1 MKNACIIL
9 KKKVTTDDADASA
22 VLNAFFMNGYSFDEI
37 RILPQ
42 DGESQVRECITALKN
57 EANVIL
63 FLSDKSSL
71 RVAKRYLT
79 EFFPVNS
86 LQNSFGESAIY
97 CNQNCSLLLLS
108 ADETETGVGFV
119 KNACIPYLRRKSGV
133 RYDTIT
139 LRAVG
144 VSEGRM
150 KSLLSQAKNV
160 SGGRTYFAR
169 ARKYDED
176 ILKIIYDSNAP
187 KMLIDDVLR
196 LFADGLGDTLYALDD
211 ISLEE
216 QLVNAL
222 KVRHKKI
229 SVAESFTGGG
239 IARRITSVS
248 GASEVYFEGLNTYN
262 EKAKIQRLGVSEFT
276 LKTLGAVSDQTAYEM
291 AYGLLNT
298 GNCDVAIATT
308 GLAGPKTDRSGQ
320 PVGLC
325 YLAVGVKERI
335 RVYRYIFDGNRNEIT
350 EKAINYALF
359 YAYRQAKDL

>member
-1 MKNACIIL
+1 MKNACVIL
-9 KKKVTTDDADASA
+9 KKKVTTDDSGASA
-22 VLNAFFMNGYSFDEI
+22 VLDAFYASGYSFDEI
-37 RILPQ
+37 RILQQ
-42 DGESQVRECITALKN
+42 DNELKIIEYLSSLKN
-57 EANVIL
+57 EASVIL
-63 FLSDKSSL
+63 FLADKPSL
-71 RVAKRYLT
+71 RVVKRYLA
-79 EFFPVNS
+79 EAFPENS
-86 LQNSFGESAIY
+86 LQNAFGAAEIY

-119 KNACIPYLRRKSGV
+119 KNACIPYLQRKSGV

-144 VSEGRM
+144 VNEGRM
-150 KSLLSQAKNV
+150 ESLLSQAQNA
-160 SGGRTYFAR
+160 SGGRMCFTR
-169 ARKYDED
+169 MRKYDDD
-176 ILKIIYDSNAP
+176 ILKIIYDCNVS

-211 ISLEE
+211 IPLEE

-222 KVRHKKI
+222 KVRRKKI

-248 GASEVYFEGLNTYN
+248 GASEIYFEGLNTYN
-262 EKAKIQRLGVSEFT
+262 EKSKIQRLGVSEFT

-325 YLAVGVKERI
+325 YLAVGIKERI
-335 RVYRYIFDGNRNEIT
+335 RVYRYIFDGNRKEIT

-359 YAYRQAKDL
+359 YAYRQVKDL